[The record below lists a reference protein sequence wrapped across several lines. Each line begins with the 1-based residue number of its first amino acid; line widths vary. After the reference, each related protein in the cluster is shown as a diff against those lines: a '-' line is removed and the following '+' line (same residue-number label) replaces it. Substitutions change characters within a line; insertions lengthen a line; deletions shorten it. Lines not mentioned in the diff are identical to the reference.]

1 MGISQILG
9 AIVAIM
15 ITLVVGIGVIHY
27 ENRVTIN
34 QSQQLLAEKTASQYN
49 EFAGAL
55 NAYVNSNFNNNIMG
69 TVSCSTL
76 QTDNFLSASFSCIDP
91 LGEELQGDIS
101 EPWGFP
107 QTWVVYPASQPNQLE
122 LEKYGINS
130 ELQWKA
136 FTYLVSQYSE
146 DENSSMKAFSVNNG
160 AFTQLDSNVS
170 DNITNYFSAD
180 SGEFSQTDPSISYYD
195 NYSFFIS
202 PNMQKEPSYW
212 LFGVNFYN
220 AANTADID
228 YQNLG
233 YSAVCPVGGITP
245 GAVPSS
251 DDFMMGNLSGSN
263 PSSYVYFLGNAS
275 LAYSSTYGYL
285 CIPAPE
291 SIINNTSAIF
301 TSSNYS
307 GGSNYYSNQMAF
319 NGSNFNGSSDTEDE
333 NTANQIIPQNYQ
345 VYYLNVG
352 ALAKYTF
359 IAAEGMFQVY
369 SNPPSPGDLWG
380 YYSGM
385 VFWDGQPSYGNIGIE
400 TSITVYSNGLY
411 PNAPI
416 WPVTDMQPSPI
427 TINLG

>member
-15 ITLVVGIGVIHY
+15 IVITVGIGVIHF
-27 ENRVTIN
+27 ENRMTIN
-34 QSQQLLAEKTASQYN
+34 QSQRLLAEKTAGQYN
-49 EFAGAL
+49 EFANAL

-76 QTDNFLSASFSCIDP
+76 QADNFLSTSFSCTDP

-107 QTWVVYPASQPNQLE
+107 QSWVVYPASQPNSSE
-122 LEKYGINS
+122 LEKYGIDS
-130 ELQWKA
+130 ELQWEA

-146 DENSSMKAFSVNNG
+146 DENSSMKAFSINNG
-160 AFTQLDSNVS
+160 AFTQLDSNVP
-170 DNITNYFSAD
+170 DNIVNYFSAD

-212 LFGVNFYN
+212 LFGVSSYIASN
-220 AANTADID
+220 DIQID

-233 YSAVCPVGGITP
+233 YSSVCPVGGITP
-245 GAVPSS
+245 GAMPSS
-251 DDFMMGNLSGSN
+251 DDFMMGNLDGSY
-263 PSSYVYFLGNAS
+263 PSSYVGYMQPTF
-275 LAYSSTYGYL
+275 AYLSDYNYL
-285 CIPAPE
+285 CIPAPK
-291 SIINNTSAIF
+291 SIINNTSTIF
-301 TSSNYS
+301 TNSNYF
-307 GGSNYYSNQMAF
+307 GGSNYYGNQMAT
-319 NGSNFNGSSDTEDE
+319 NGSSYNGSSDAEDE
-333 NTANQIIPQNYQ
+333 NTANQVIPQNYQ

-359 IAAEGMFQVY
+359 IVTEGFY
-369 SNPPSPGDLWG
+369 NTHSTGGGGGWG
-380 YYSGM
+380 YYSGLT
-385 VFWDGQPSYGNIGIE
+385 FWDGQPNYDNIGIE
-400 TSITVYSNGLY
+400 STPFVNSNGLY
-411 PNAPI
+411 PAAPI